1 MDEIN
6 LPVVCS
12 LNGPEFQQRRNNVL
26 LRVSKAIVE
35 TKELEDGYAY
45 RFPSEAIWIGE
56 LANLITL
63 ERQCCSFLRFNLR
76 LDPGAGPIWLELSGP
91 AGTKDFLNSIFSSAI
106 LIEQDSVRPENA

>member
-35 TKELEDGYAY
+35 TKELEDGYAF

-91 AGTKDFLNSIFSSAI
+91 AGTKDLLNSVFSHSD
-106 LIEQDSVRPENA
+106 LR

>member
-6 LPVVCS
+6 LPVACS
-12 LNGPEFQQRRNNVL
+12 LNGPEFQDGRSSVLGRRSEV
-26 LRVSKAIVE
+26 VVE

-56 LANLITL
+56 LAELITF

-76 LDPGAGPIWLELSGP
+76 LDPGDGPIWLELSGP
-91 AGTKDFLNSIFSSAI
+91 AGPLASAPTIFA
-106 LIEQDSVRPENA
+106 P